1 MPRAPDSGRLD
12 LAEVFR
18 RVQERMR
25 AALKEARLL
34 EHATAAGDAAEQ
46 VWLDLLHRYL
56 PKRFVAAPAFV
67 VDADG
72 MRSRQIDIA
81 IYDAYN
87 FPALFVPGVTSNL
100 SRVHIPVES
109 VYAVFEVKPTISR
122 QWMRDAVEKAE
133 SVRGLRRAFAGGRNH
148 KSSDEI
154 LAGLLAAGSVWK
166 SDSFAKNLRGALSA
180 CSEGHLDLGCSLEHG
195 AFEHSSHETQVCAA
209 DEPLMFFVLRL
220 VERLRMMGG
229 RRSVDLM
236 QYGRGMRWFEGLR
249 DSPRAPFRRFTV
261 PPFHV
266 EYDPTKLGR

>member
-25 AALKEARLL
+25 ATLKEAKLL

-46 VWLDLLHRYL
+46 VWLDLFHRYL
-56 PKRFVAAPAFV
+56 PKRFEAAPAFV

-87 FPALFVPGVTSNL
+87 FPALFVPGVTANL

-180 CSEGHLDLGCSLEHG
+180 CSEGHLDLGCSLDHG
-195 AFEHSSHETQVCAA
+195 AFEHSAWKTQVSEA
-209 DEPLMFFVLRL
+209 DESLMFFVLRL

-249 DSPRAPFRRFTV
+249 DSPRAPSRSVTV
-261 PPFHV
+261 PPFHRPAV
-266 EYDPTKLGR
+266 SRGI